1 MKKIVEDWLISA
13 EGDLLL
19 IENIVTI
26 ENLTHLSAFHAQQAI
41 EKSFKAIVEEF
52 ELGFIKTHS
61 LETLYNQVRHIYS
74 SRIELDSL
82 ILLDQL
88 YIDSRY
94 PGEMGLL
101 QDGKPTVAESTGFFY
116 LARTIHKETGF
127 ICTLGEKPAGA
138 TPKTPPEENSK
149 STTGQS

>member
-1 MKKIVEDWLISA
+1 MKNIVKDWLISA

-19 IENIVTI
+19 IQEIVSI

-41 EKSFKAIVEEF
+41 EKSFKAMVEEF

-61 LETLYNQVRHIYS
+61 LETLYNQVKLVYP

-88 YIDSRY
+88 CIDSRY

-101 QDGKPTVAESTGFFY
+101 PDGKPTVAESTGFFN
-116 LARTIHKETGF
+116 LAQTIHKEAES
-127 ICTLGEKPAGA
+127 ICTLGTKPAGA

-149 STTGQS
+149 SM